1 MGSML
6 SMAKSKVSV
15 SVDPVKVAEARQLL
29 GSTTLSHL
37 IDVALDL
44 LIVAELE
51 QRHIAGYLAHP
62 QQADD
67 DAWADAP
74 RDQSQVADD
83 VDWARLYD
91 VDE

>member
-1 MGSML
+1 
-6 SMAKSKVSV
+6 MAKAKVSV

-37 IDVALDL
+37 IDVALDR

-67 DAWADAP
+67 AWADAP
-74 RDQSQVADD
+74 RDQSEVADD
-83 VDWARLYD
+83 VDWARLYG